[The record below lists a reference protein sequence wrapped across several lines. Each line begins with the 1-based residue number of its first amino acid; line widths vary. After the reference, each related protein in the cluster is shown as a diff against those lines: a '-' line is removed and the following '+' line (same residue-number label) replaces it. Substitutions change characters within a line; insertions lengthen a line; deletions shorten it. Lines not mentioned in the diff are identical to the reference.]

1 MHAGPAA
8 VAVGGAGAKG
18 AVRARSALLAVAH
31 AVAADAVAR
40 AAARAELIGDGPRLR
55 RESNAD
61 DDFILRPRR
70 GSLARGAVTARRA
83 MARAVE
89 ARAVGRETS
98 AVIRA
103 RAQSAVVPSPSRLAC
118 AFIAI
123 AMAAAAAARR
133 TNYRHLAA
141 RAVST
146 AAVGEAGADGAV
158 AAAVA
163 GVAVAR
169 AVHAS
174 AVAHTVARASTQ
186 RAVATRPSGL
196 AHARRAQRR
205 ALAMAAALIWAGE
218 GGAAWAAPAGRARAD
233 AVETCAVT
241 VARAGSRRG
250 ARTLAEGAVRPSKA
264 GAAHAAVIDASSIER
279 AGAIAWA
286 RANGAIGA
294 VVPWLAVARPVVAA
308 PVVCAAVD
316 ARSQT
321 AVMTGEAGRASRSYN
336 DGAIDAGVAGCARAH
351 PILAYSL
358 GRALHSFGVRE
369 TKAQRKCT
377 HVGRKEGE

>member
-1 MHAGPAA
+1 
-8 VAVGGAGAKG
+8 
-18 AVRARSALLAVAH
+18 
-31 AVAADAVAR
+31 
-40 AAARAELIGDGPRLR
+40 
-55 RESNAD
+55 
-61 DDFILRPRR
+61 
-70 GSLARGAVTARRA
+70 

-89 ARAVGRETS
+89 ARAVGLETS

-146 AAVGEAGADGAV
+146 AAVGEAGAYGAV
-158 AAAVA
+158 AAGCSRRRSGTCCSRKCRGPSRA
-163 GVAVAR
+163 GKHAASSRYQTIRAR
-169 AVHAS
+169 
-174 AVAHTVARASTQ
+174 TRTPRATTST
-186 RAVATRPSGL
+186 RHGRCTDLGRRRWRSLGRSSRPST
-196 AHARRAQRR
+196 RRRR
-205 ALAMAAALIWAGE
+205 RDMRRDRGT
-218 GGAAWAAPAGRARAD
+218 GRKPK
-233 AVETCAVT
+233 
-241 VARAGSRRG
+241 G